1 MAPTTQYVACWGQY
15 FGVTCWSQLR
25 FLRGL
30 GGLGYRQL
38 GLAIWGLRSLGGS
51 RHARRFQRCVAL
63 TEGINQLDGAP
74 YPACLGGRAS
84 GRAVGSK
91 NTACSMRS
99 GLFLEGIKADG
110 WDKPDVRLA
119 DSAMMH
125 EYYLHY
131 RKRLCSAIIEDGG
144 WLRGR
149 VHAHLLPFWDIVFVG
164 GGMTRR
170 DWDAHRTCRGTGTWN
185 IVERHSTTL
194 DMEAPRV
201 AHLTTAL

>member
-1 MAPTTQYVACWGQY
+1 MVADHPPRVCCGWLDARGHRGVRSVHGADSVRCVRHAITFSGAGVAPTTQYVACWGQY

-63 TEGINQLDGAP
+63 TEGINQLDDAP

-99 GLFLEGIKADG
+99 GLFLEGNQ
-110 WDKPDVRLA
+110 
-119 DSAMMH
+119 S
-125 EYYLHY
+125 
-131 RKRLCSAIIEDGG
+131 G
-144 WLRGR
+144 WLG
-149 VHAHLLPFWDIVFVG
+149 
-164 GGMTRR
+164 
-170 DWDAHRTCRGTGTWN
+170 
-185 IVERHSTTL
+185 
-194 DMEAPRV
+194 
-201 AHLTTAL
+201 